1 MSSMAATHSVRID
14 SFELALVVVCKSLM
28 AVLSVEGMRPRMLC
42 ESSREHSRY
51 MLRRIQGEDGIVSA
65 RRLALLCLSL
75 CVDRGNCLL
84 SIHAGRAQT
93 RPLPLSKSRQRQL
106 TSKSYVFVLKEPDS
120 EIADPTETVAGRYPL
135 ENSMNER
142 YLNDPATLYS
152 STSIAQQKAN
162 PQNRGTRSRNR
173 RTDPSDPN
181 AEYRYSASDWWQIIR
196 STFRSSILKYTRGP
210 IIAIMVWSYCLSA
223 FHSMCNFLG
232 YTKMAHAVASSI
244 PSTIPHAATVSAL
257 GLLLVFRT
265 TSAYQKFD
273 EGRLIWERI
282 LSITRNMTR
291 QIYLYPEFSSERTAR
306 ILQLL
311 AAYPYFLHQ
320 HVKPKISKNSTPPR
334 TRNRRFLPFFRG
346 QRNQSPQLP
355 SPMHQQSILSHQLPW
370 SLFFQDSDP
379 THHDKNRNIIQQL
392 MRVENRPLW
401 ICDRI
406 GEEIIQVPCV
416 VGSTYTSM
424 ERTIL
429 LQFLNELTEAISECE
444 RINRTTVPLNYAR
457 HSLRGITFWLFTL
470 PLMLLKS
477 YGWWTAPVM
486 GLTAWLLYGIYQI
499 GHMIEDPF
507 QGSLRLTTLCDNIY
521 RDVVCD
527 PRRTSAFQVL
537 LGESGESWRDLPL

>member
-1 MSSMAATHSVRID
+1 MRRSTAYSQREQRFFRSGDITGPGSRV
-14 SFELALVVVCKSLM
+14 ALVFLLFCIDHGAALLNCHVS
-28 AVLSVEGMRPRMLC
+28 RPQKH
-42 ESSREHSRY
+42 SFPPSR
-51 MLRRIQGEDGIVSA
+51 RRQ
-65 RRLALLCLSL
+65 RRLS
-75 CVDRGNCLL
+75 
-84 SIHAGRAQT
+84 
-93 RPLPLSKSRQRQL
+93 
-106 TSKSYVFVLKEPDS
+106 SKSYVFVLKDPEN
-120 EIADPTETVAGRYPL
+120 EVKDPTLAEPMVRTYRLDG
-135 ENSMNER
+135 STNER
-142 YLNDPATLYS
+142 YLNDPTTLYS
-152 STSIAQQKAN
+152 SASIAQQRAN
-162 PQNRGTRSRNR
+162 QQNHGTSNRKR
-173 RTDPSDPN
+173 RTDPADPN

-210 IIAIMVWSYCLSA
+210 ILAIMIWSYCLSA
-223 FHSMCNFLG
+223 AYSLCNYFG
-232 YTKMAHAVASSI
+232 CRKIAHAIANSI

-291 QIYLYPEFSSERTAR
+291 QIYLYPEFSPERTAL
-306 ILQLL
+306 ILKLL

-320 HVKPKISKNSTPPR
+320 HVKPKISKNNTSPPPQTR
-334 TRNRRFLPFFRG
+334 TRRFLSLLRVGRG
-346 QRNQSPQLP
+346 P
-355 SPMHQQSILSHQLPW
+355 SSRKPNPIPPQSILSHQLPW
-370 SLFFQDSDP
+370 SLFFQDHDP
-379 THHDKNRNIIQQL
+379 SHHDKNRKIIQQL

-406 GEEIIQVPCV
+406 GEEIVQVPCI

-521 RDVVCD
+521 QDVICN

>member
-1 MSSMAATHSVRID
+1 MKRSVACRHQSQSMIQKTVFVDHSQCRNSVFPTR
-14 SFELALVVVCKSLM
+14 SF
-28 AVLSVEGMRPRMLC
+28 AVIC
-42 ESSREHSRY
+42 
-51 MLRRIQGEDGIVSA
+51 I
-65 RRLALLCLSL
+65 
-75 CVDRGNCLL
+75 LL
-84 SIHAGRAQT
+84 SIDQGSAFLDKNVGFPVKHMSPNYFPQH
-93 RPLPLSKSRQRQL
+93 RPSLS
-106 TSKSYVFVLKEPDS
+106 TSSAFVLKEPDND
-120 EIADPTETVAGRYPL
+120 IADPTKTESIIRSFPEDSTL
-135 ENSMNER
+135 NER
-142 YLNDPATLYS
+142 YLNDPTTLNTSKYNHRRS
-152 STSIAQQKAN
+152 SL
-162 PQNRGTRSRNR
+162 QNIGTPKNR
-173 RTDPSDPN
+173 RSDPDDPN

-196 STFRSSILKYTRGP
+196 STFRSSILKSTRGP
-210 IIAIMVWSYCLSA
+210 IIAIMVWSYCLTA
-223 FHSMCNFLG
+223 FYSLCNWTG
-232 YTKMAHAVASSI
+232 YTKIAQSIANFI

-291 QIYLYPEFSSERTAR
+291 QIYLYPEFSPERTAR

-311 AAYPYFLHQ
+311 AAYPYFLQQ
-320 HVKPKISKNSTPPR
+320 HVKPKITKNFTPPMS
-334 TRNRRFLPFFRG
+334 TQNQSRRFPFIFRD
-346 QRNQSPQLP
+346 QRKSSPT
-355 SPMHQQSILSHQLPW
+355 SPHNVMLQQNIISHQLPW
-370 SLFFQDSDP
+370 SLFFHDENPS
-379 THHDKNRNIIQQL
+379 HHDQNRRLIQQL

-406 GEEIIQVPCV
+406 AEEIVEVPCV
-416 VGSTYTSM
+416 AATTYTSM

-470 PLMLLKS
+470 PLTLLKS

-499 GHMIEDPF
+499 GYMIEDPF
-507 QGSLRLTTLCDNIY
+507 QGTLRLTTLCDSIY

-527 PRRTSAFQVL
+527 PRRTSAFQVS
-537 LGESGESWRDLPL
+537 LGESGENWRDLAL